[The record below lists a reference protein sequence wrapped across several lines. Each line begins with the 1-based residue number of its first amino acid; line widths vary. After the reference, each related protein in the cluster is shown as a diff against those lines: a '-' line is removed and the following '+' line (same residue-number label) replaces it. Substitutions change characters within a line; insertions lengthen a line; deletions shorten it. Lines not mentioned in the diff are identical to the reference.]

1 MTSERPTSEVEVML
15 LLAVQTRGGSDE
27 TRVGVDAEALVA
39 GAWQKTVPDD
49 GVLLWKHINKPL
61 ITF

>member
-1 MTSERPTSEVEVML
+1 ML
-15 LLAVQTRGGSDE
+15 LLAVQIRGGSDE